1 MLQVTL
7 AALWLHFFWCLV
19 PSWRFGQYY
28 EYGFLVPV
36 LACGFA
42 WRRAGMLDAVT
53 SPPWQPGRLT
63 DRFLLVLAALGLLA
77 LIPLRVIET
86 GDPGWR
92 PPIVLHGLLV
102 TAAVH
107 LALARW
113 RGWKVSVFFMPVSL
127 FAWSAVPYL
136 YQIEQ
141 GLVRHLTDMVI
152 GLAHEVFLLVGQPVE
167 RVGTRLVLGGRAVDV
182 TDGCSGIRS
191 VQSLVMAALFFGELL
206 WLRWPARLALVGTGL
221 AAAVVFNTGRACY
234 LASVQFARGEDAAHA
249 AHDPAGHLA
258 FAAAALVLYLAARLL
273 MPRARGRVVVR
284 KSAGGGGAE
293 DRRLIRTSNIQH

>member
-28 EYGFLVPV
+28 EYGFLVPL

-42 WRRAGMLDAVT
+42 WRRACMLDAVT
-53 SPPWQPGRLT
+53 STPWQPGRLT
-63 DRFLLVLAALGLLA
+63 ARLLFVLAALGLLA
-77 LIPLRVIET
+77 LIPLRVVET
-86 GDPGWR
+86 GDFIWR

-102 TAAVH
+102 TAATH
-107 LALARW
+107 LALALW
-113 RGWKVSVFFMPVSL
+113 RGWKVSAFFAPVSL

-136 YQIEQ
+136 WQIEQ
-141 GLVRHLTDMVI
+141 GLVHHLTGMVV
-152 GLAHEVFLLVGQPVE
+152 GLTHEVFLLGGQPVE
-167 RVGTRLVLGGRAVDV
+167 QIGARLVLGGRAVDV

-191 VQSLVMAALFFGELL
+191 IQSLVMAALFFGELL
-206 WLRWPARLALVGTGL
+206 WLRWPARLALVGSGL
-221 AAAVVFNTGRACY
+221 AAAVVCNSGRAFY
-234 LASVQFARGEDAAHA
+234 LASVQFSRGEDAAHA

-258 FAAAALVLYLAARLL
+258 FAIAALLLYLAARLL

-284 KSAGGGGAE
+284 KSAGG
-293 DRRLIRTSNIQH
+293 

>member
-1 MLQVTL
+1 MLPITL
-7 AALWLHFFWCLV
+7 TALWLHFCWCLV
-19 PSWRFGQYY
+19 PSWRFGEYY

-36 LACGFA
+36 LAFGFA
-42 WRRAGMLDAVT
+42 WRRAGLLGEAAPTM
-53 SPPWQPGRLT
+53 PWQPGKLA
-63 DRFLLVLAALGLLA
+63 DRVLLVLAGVGLLA
-77 LIPLRVIET
+77 LIPLRVVET

-92 PPIVLHGLLV
+92 PPLVLHGLLV
-102 TAAVH
+102 TAGIH

-113 RGWKVSVFFMPVSL
+113 RGWQASAFFLPVSI

-141 GLVRHLTDMVI
+141 ALVRHLTGMVV
-152 GLAHEVFLLVGQPVE
+152 GLTREVFLLGGQPVE
-167 RVGTRLVLGGRAVDV
+167 QVGERLSLGTRAVDV

-206 WLRWPARLALVGTGL
+206 WLRWPGRLVLVGTAL
-221 AAAVVFNTGRACY
+221 VAAVACNTGRAWY
-234 LASVQFARGEDAAHA
+234 LASVQFSRGEEAAHA

-273 MPRARGRVVVR
+273 MPRARGRVVR
-284 KSAGGGGAE
+284 RNAE
-293 DRRLIRTSNIQH
+293 MLKC

>member
-63 DRFLLVLAALGLLA
+63 DRFLLAMAALGLLA

-284 KSAGGGGAE
+284 KSAGG
-293 DRRLIRTSNIQH
+293 

>member
-36 LACGFA
+36 LALGFA
-42 WRRAGMLDAVT
+42 WRRAGMLARVT
-53 SPPWQPGRLT
+53 AQPWQPGRLT
-63 DRFLLVLAALGLLA
+63 RGVLLALAALGLLA

-86 GDPGWR
+86 GDFIWR
-92 PPIVLHGLLV
+92 PPLVLHGLLV
-102 TAAVH
+102 TTATH

-113 RGWKVSVFFMPVSL
+113 RGWKVSAFFMPVSV

-136 YQIEQ
+136 WQIEH
-141 GLVRHLTDMVI
+141 GLVRHLTSMVVR
-152 GLAHEVFLLVGQPVE
+152 LTHEVFLLAGQPVE
-167 RVGTRLVLGGRAVDV
+167 RIGSRLALGGRAVDV

-191 VQSLVMAALFFGELL
+191 IQSLVMAALFFGELL
-206 WLRWPARLALVGTGL
+206 WLRWPARVALLAAGL
-221 AAAVVFNTGRACY
+221 AAAVACNTGRAWY
-234 LASVQFARGEDAAHA
+234 LASVQFARGEEAAHA

-258 FAAAALVLYLAARLL
+258 FVVAALLLYLAARLL
-273 MPRARGRVVVR
+273 MPRAAGRVVVR
-284 KSAGGGGAE
+284 
-293 DRRLIRTSNIQH
+293 RRQG

>member
-1 MLQVTL
+1 MLPLTL

-28 EYGFLVPV
+28 EYGFLVPL
-36 LACGFA
+36 LAFGFA
-42 WRRAGMLDAVT
+42 WRRAGMLGAVAA
-53 SPPWQPGRLT
+53 PQPWQPGKLADRL
-63 DRFLLVLAALGLLA
+63 LLALAAAGLLA

-86 GDPGWR
+86 GDPSWR

-102 TAAVH
+102 SAAVH

-113 RGWKVSVFFMPVSL
+113 RGWKVSAFFLPVSL

-136 YQIEQ
+136 FQFEHS
-141 GLVRHLTDMVI
+141 LVRHLTGFVV
-152 GLAHEVFLLVGQPVE
+152 GLTHEVFLLSGQPVE
-167 RVGTRLVLGGRAVDV
+167 RIGERLALGSRAVDV

-206 WLRWPARLALVGTGL
+206 WLRWPARCALVGTGL
-221 AAAVVFNTGRACY
+221 VAAVVCNTGRAWY
-234 LASVQFARGEDAAHA
+234 LASVQFSRGEEAAHA

-273 MPRARGRVVVR
+273 MPRAAGNVVVVR
-284 KSAGGGGAE
+284 RKSCK
-293 DRRLIRTSNIQH
+293 